1 MMFTSHRTYRE
12 DNMKP
17 TVRFVEDDNPY
28 VAGDFGDQGVEEM
41 ARIQAGAVIVV
52 GMVVFDA
59 DAVDESERDR
69 NPEAAINA
77 ALLDSLWCIAVQ
89 SDALN
94 DLGKDITD
102 PSVVRND
109 YLRHL
114 ATEALSTMDSGDV
127 NRG

>member
-1 MMFTSHRTYRE
+1 
-12 DNMKP
+12 MKR
-17 TVRFVEDDNPY
+17 TVRFVEDDSPY
-28 VAGDFGDQGVEEM
+28 SAGDFGDHGDEEM
-41 ARIQAGAVIVV
+41 ARIEAGAVIVV

-69 NPEAAINA
+69 NPEAAVA
-77 ALLDSLWCIAVQ
+77 AAHLDSLWCITVQ
-89 SDALN
+89 SDAIN
-94 DLGKDITD
+94 DLDKDITY

-114 ATEALSTMDSGDV
+114 ATEALAVMDSGDV